1 MTERIAPAASGATI
15 TARKGRKL
23 PPAWARAARLVRNQ
37 TVFVLL
43 IVMILLA
50 SLLSP
55 VFLTLDNMLN
65 IMRAVSVLGIVAL
78 GQTVL
83 LITAN
88 FDMSVSMV
96 VPFAGM
102 LAIGVQINGGG
113 LIESLLVGLVG
124 GIAVGVLNGVL
135 VVKTRANPFL
145 ITLGTQTFVY
155 SLSLIITEARTW
167 YGQIEAYNIIGRG
180 RLWDVI
186 PYSVILFLVM
196 AVALEFFLRRTVMG
210 RSLYSLGLNEEATI
224 LSGINANR
232 LKLLAF
238 VFCGFCAS
246 VAGIVMSSR
255 LNSTNASGAVGMD
268 FDSLIAAVVGG
279 TSLFGGSGGALR
291 TVAGVM
297 VLGVLNNLLVL
308 TAVPYEAQLAVKGGV
323 FLFVVGIDSL
333 VRKAA

>member
-1 MTERIAPAASGATI
+1 MTDRIAQTASADAV
-15 TARKGRKL
+15 TARRGIKL
-23 PPAWARAARLVRNQ
+23 SPTGARAARLVRDQ

-43 IVMILLA
+43 IVLILLA

-55 VFLTLDNMLN
+55 VFLTVDNMIN
-65 IMRAVSVLGIVAL
+65 ILRAVSVLGIVAL

-113 LIESLLVGLVG
+113 LIESLLVGLLG
-124 GIAVGVLNGVL
+124 GAAVGFLNGIL

-145 ITLGTQTFVY
+145 ITLGTQTLVY
-155 SLSLIITEARTW
+155 ALSLIITEAKTW
-167 YGQIEAYNIIGRG
+167 YGQIDAYNVIGRG
-180 RLWDVI
+180 RLWDI
-186 PYSVILFLVM
+186 LPYSVILFIVM
-196 AVALEFFLRRTVMG
+196 AIALEFFLRRTVMG
-210 RSLYSLGLNEEATI
+210 RSLYSLGLNEEATV
-224 LSGINANR
+224 LSGVNANR
-232 LKLLAF
+232 IKLLAF

-308 TAVPYEAQLAVKGGV
+308 TAVPYEAQLAVKGSV
-323 FLFVVGIDSL
+323 FLFVVGFDSL

>member
-1 MTERIAPAASGATI
+1 MTNRMAQTASGA
-15 TARKGRKL
+15 AVSERGGRKL
-23 PPAWARAARLVRNQ
+23 PPAWARAALLMRDQ

-43 IVMILLA
+43 IVLILLA
-50 SLLSP
+50 SQLSP
-55 VFLTLDNMLN
+55 VFLTVDNMLN
-65 IMRAVSVLGIVAL
+65 ILRAVSVLGIVAL

-96 VPFAGM
+96 VPFSGM

-113 LIESLLVGLVG
+113 LVESLLIGLLG
-124 GIAVGVLNGVL
+124 GLAVGFLNGIL
-135 VVKTRANPFL
+135 VVRTRANPFL
-145 ITLGTQTFVY
+145 ITLGTQTLVY
-155 SLSLIITEARTW
+155 ALSLIITEARTW
-167 YGQIEAYNIIGRG
+167 YGQIEAYNILGRG
-180 RLWDVI
+180 RLWDAI

-196 AVALEFFLRRTVMG
+196 AIVLEFFLRRTVIG

-224 LSGINANR
+224 LSGINTHR
-232 LKLLAF
+232 IKLMAF
-238 VFCGFCAS
+238 VFCGFCAA

-308 TAVPYEAQLAVKGGV
+308 TAVPYEAQLAVKGSV
-323 FLFVVGIDSL
+323 FLFVVGFDSV

>member
-1 MTERIAPAASGATI
+1 MTNRLAQTTSGAAI
-15 TARKGRKL
+15 SVRANKNL
-23 PPAWARAARLVRNQ
+23 PPALVRSARLVRDQ
-37 TVFVLL
+37 TVFALL
-43 IVMILLA
+43 IVLILLA

-113 LIESLLVGLVG
+113 LIESLLVGLLG
-124 GIAVGVLNGVL
+124 GLAVGFLNGIL

-145 ITLGTQTFVY
+145 ITLGTQTLVY
-155 SLSLIITEARTW
+155 ALSLIITEARTW
-167 YGQIEAYNIIGRG
+167 YGQIDAYNFIGRG

-196 AVALEFFLRRTVMG
+196 AIGLEFFLRRTVTG

-224 LSGINANR
+224 LSGINTHR
-232 LKLLAF
+232 IKLLAF
-238 VFCGFCAS
+238 VFTGFCAA

-308 TAVPYEAQLAVKGGV
+308 MAVPYEAQLAVKGGV
-323 FLFVVGIDSL
+323 FLFVVGFDSI